1 MLLGGVWAC
10 VRACVFGWFIGC
22 LACLSRDGTQRDMQF
37 LLVDKVDWIPI
48 IIVKK
53 KKKKLQPCVQIA
65 LKFKE
70 RSSFLIWGAP
80 PRVFNRF
87 LDFQGSGSV
96 NYPRVKSRVGIK
108 MWAQC
113 QMHSYR
119 LKCHNTWLPSRSCV
133 PASSGGIDGTNQ
145 IEKEESLLLV
155 SAHGTNSDFF
165 SSHTLLYS
173 INFAEAP
180 HKTSPLVSLVPFFL
194 LTSVHRFI

>member
-1 MLLGGVWAC
+1 MSLWVVWPC
-10 VRACVFGWFIGC
+10 VRARLAASLVVWHVFVTWWNAAWHAVFTC
-22 LACLSRDGTQRDMQF
+22 RQSWLDSNNDS
-37 LLVDKVDWIPI
+37 
-48 IIVKK
+48 KK
-53 KKKKLQPCVQIA
+53 KEKLQPCVQIA

-119 LKCHNTWLPSRSCV
+119 LKCHNTWLPSLSCV
-133 PASSGGIDGTNQ
+133 PACSGGIDGTNQ